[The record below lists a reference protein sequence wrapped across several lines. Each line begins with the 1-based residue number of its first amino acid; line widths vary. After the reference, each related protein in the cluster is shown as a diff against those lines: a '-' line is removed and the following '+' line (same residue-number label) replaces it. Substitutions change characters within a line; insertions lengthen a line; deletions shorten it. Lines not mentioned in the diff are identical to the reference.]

1 MSDILLLRSMAEHL
15 CTVATGTAAE
25 IRSALAMQTEPAPL
39 GAREIEV
46 TAGVLSRASVDI
58 RFSPPVLTRAD
69 LDGVFGRAEALPRT
83 GPGAGHVLA
92 YDVRVAGKPAR
103 VSVFARFREPPKPTS
118 GATSILL
125 RIDPA

>member
-1 MSDILLLRSMAEHL
+1 MSDIQLLRSMAARL
-15 CTVATGTAAE
+15 CAVATGAEAE
-25 IRSALAMQTEPAPL
+25 IRSALAMETEPAPL

-46 TAGVLSRASVDI
+46 SGGVLSRASVEI

-69 LDGVFGRAEALPRT
+69 LDGVFGRAEASPRT
-83 GPGAGHVLA
+83 GPGAAHVLA

-103 VSVFARFREPPKPTS
+103 VSVFARFAEPPQPTS
-118 GATSILL
+118 GAKSILL